1 MSLYTTDEA
10 IITRQWRLNDD
21 EDEVNDYES
30 SGGIEEEEF
39 SEIVT
44 TTFKNLIK
52 ETDSGASI
60 TDPVMLTISTRST
73 TVRLTVL
80 FRQLELVIIWNF
92 QNDCQSKTRNFR
104 PRIIRKMSYNA
115 QLSAID
121 QKCLSG
127 EFFGCTI

>member
-1 MSLYTTDEA
+1 MMSLYTTDEA

-30 SGGIEEEEF
+30 SGGIEEEEES
-39 SEIVT
+39 SEIVK

-80 FRQLELVIIWNF
+80 FRQLELVVF
-92 QNDCQSKTRNFR
+92 
-104 PRIIRKMSYNA
+104 
-115 QLSAID
+115 
-121 QKCLSG
+121 
-127 EFFGCTI
+127 

>member
-1 MSLYTTDEA
+1 MMSLYTTDEA

-30 SGGIEEEEF
+30 SGGIEEEES

-80 FRQLELVIIWNF
+80 FRQLELVII
-92 QNDCQSKTRNFR
+92 
-104 PRIIRKMSYNA
+104 
-115 QLSAID
+115 
-121 QKCLSG
+121 
-127 EFFGCTI
+127 